1 MFFSFFLGAFSKSQD
16 PSDVN
21 APGVPQL
28 SCFGLI
34 SAYQRPLHKAVKD
47 KDNDIM
53 SLLLLFGADPMLKDS
68 KGKSA
73 YDYVKSP
80 LVKAH
85 IQKLHARTSGVC
97 AFGWGVPA
105 LAEKFA
111 RVHVAKFLQI
121 KELLVEMFKAS

>member
-1 MFFSFFLGAFSKSQD
+1 M
-16 PSDVN
+16 N
-21 APGVPQL
+21 APGVLQT

-34 SAYQRPLHKAVKD
+34 SANQRPLHKAVKD

-85 IQKLHARTSGVC
+85 MQKLHARGVGAWC
-97 AFGWGVPA
+97 GGI
-105 LAEKFA
+105 
-111 RVHVAKFLQI
+111 R
-121 KELLVEMFKAS
+121 